1 MQQNHPPGRLTYNHN
16 IVLYADNPVSGRTLG
31 QGGNPWSPVGLVNR
45 RVRVGA
51 VMILETLIINRLQ

>member
-31 QGGNPWSPVGLVNR
+31 QEETRGR
-45 RVRVGA
+45 RSVW
-51 VMILETLIINRLQ
+51 